1 MKVRSPM
8 RYLKK
13 ARSWHYSAALVPA
26 LLFLA
31 STLQAEE
38 SYDLFDPRSAPP
50 LNPTQTTVRGT
61 VSRVEGKDFHL
72 KAGDEIIRVS
82 VDELAD
88 NPLNGEGR
96 PQIEEGDRVEVVGK
110 ISTGLVEG
118 RLLEAHSIV
127 ELQDD

>member
-1 MKVRSPM
+1 MTACSPCIS
-8 RYLKK
+8 RLQENG
-13 ARSWHYSAALVPA
+13 AQAA
-26 LLFLA
+26 
-31 STLQAEE
+31 
-38 SYDLFDPRSAPP
+38 
-50 LNPTQTTVRGT
+50 GT

-82 VDELAD
+82 VDEPAD
-88 NPLNGEGR
+88 NPLNGEGH

-118 RLLEAHSIV
+118 RLLEAYSIV